1 MDKKKRA
8 KGGSE
13 EVLVTKWSIFL
24 SMDTHARRR
33 PGQLAFL
40 LQHPI
45 RNLQILLSSASLR
58 WLQAAKQAETEPTPV
73 PLPVQYTTALHSGL
87 VSTSTTASIVSYRS
101 SLTHHLINQCP
112 IY

>member
-40 LQHPI
+40 LQQPI

-73 PLPVQYTTALHSGL
+73 PLPV
-87 VSTSTTASIVSYRS
+87 
-101 SLTHHLINQCP
+101 
-112 IY
+112 